1 VRVRTSGGFRSGSR
15 NILRAML
22 RSIYRALEERDQTQG
37 HGARVAA
44 LAEPV
49 ALRLG
54 WDDERLWNLRFG
66 APLHDIGKV
75 SIPWELLRKTG
86 PLALEELDEIR
97 RHPRAGAELVLP
109 IRSAHRALPYVL
121 FHHERW
127 DGGGYPSGLRGR
139 SIPLEARLLAVA
151 DAFDAMTSPRPYRP
165 ALPVDHALVE
175 VAACAGSQFD
185 PRVAE
190 IFLDVWSEQA
200 ELWPAAVAS

>member
-1 VRVRTSGGFRSGSR
+1 
-15 NILRAML
+15 ML
-22 RSIYRALEERDQTQG
+22 AAISRALEERDQTHG

-49 ALRLG
+49 ARRLG
-54 WDDERLWNLRFG
+54 WDSERIASLRHG

-75 SIPWELLRKTG
+75 AVRCDVLKKSG
-86 PLALEELDEIR
+86 PLTLDEVGEIR

-109 IRSAHRALPYVL
+109 IRSAWSALPYVL

-127 DGGGYPSGLRGR
+127 DGSGYPAGIRGR

-165 ALPVDHALVE
+165 ALPVEHALVE
-175 VAACAGSQFD
+175 IAACAGTQFD
-185 PRVAE
+185 PGVAE
-190 IFLDVWSEQA
+190 AFLEVWSEQG
-200 ELWPAAVAS
+200 ERWPLAVAS